1 MLQFDVI
8 TLFPEMFENVLKSSI
23 LGRAKAKQKVLINLH
38 QLRQWATDKYGT
50 VDDKPFG
57 GGIGMLLKIEPIAAA
72 LETIPGQKVILM
84 SAKGKRLTQ
93 KKAEELAK
101 LDQITI
107 VCGHYEGVDARV
119 EKYLVDEEISIG
131 DYIVTG
137 GELPAMVLIDCLSRL
152 QTGVLGKDESS
163 HVESFSKVG
172 GRRSIEHPQFTRP
185 RDFRGWKVP
194 EALLSG
200 DPKKV
205 EAWQKQSKNGGK
217 NQDY

>member
-1 MLQFDVI
+1 MV
-8 TLFPEMFENVLKSSI
+8 
-23 LGRAKAKQKVLINLH
+23 NLH
-38 QLRQWATDKYGT
+38 HLRQWAIDEYGT

-57 GGIGMLLKIEPIAAA
+57 GGVGMLLKIEPIAAA
-72 LETIPGQKVILM
+72 LEAIPSQKVILM

-107 VCGHYEGVDARV
+107 ICGHYEGVDARV

-152 QTGVLGKDESS
+152 QTGVLGKDESN
-163 HVESFSKVG
+163 HVESFSKVDG
-172 GRRSIEHPQFTRP
+172 KRSREYPQFTRP

-200 DPKKV
+200 DPKKI
-205 EAWQKQSKNGGK
+205 EAWQKQSKDNGK
-217 NQDY
+217 N